1 MGRVKIKKKS
11 TFIDMTAMSDVTV
24 LLLTFFMLTSTFVKK
39 EPVQVATPAS
49 VSEIKI
55 PEKDILQILIDPS
68 GKIFM
73 SMDKRA
79 DLQAVLESVGSEYG
93 ISFTPEE
100 IKKFVTASTFGVPI
114 KSMRKYLSLPAEKQ
128 DEILKNE
135 GIPCD
140 SLDNQFKVWVRNA
153 RATNADLRIAIKADA
168 TTPYSTIKRVMSS
181 LQDLR
186 ENRYNLIT
194 SLKTTSEK

>member
-1 MGRVKIKKKS
+1 MGRAKIKKKS

-39 EPVQVATPAS
+39 EPVQVFTPAS

-55 PEKDILQILIDPS
+55 PETNILQILVDPQ

-73 SMDKRA
+73 SLDKQP
-79 DLQAVLESVGSEYG
+79 DMKAVLEKMGEEYG
-93 ISFTPEE
+93 VDFTPEQE
-100 IKKFVTASTFGVPI
+100 KKFVTASTFGVPMR
-114 KSMRKYLSLPAEKQ
+114 SMQKFLDLPTEQQ
-128 DEILKNE
+128 DKLLKNE

-140 SLDNQFKVWVRNA
+140 STDNQFKSCVRNA
-153 RATNADLRIAIKADA
+153 RQVNPDLRIAIKADA
-168 TTPYSTIKRVMSS
+168 STPYAVIKNVMSS

-194 SLKTTSEK
+194 SLKTTSDK

>member
-1 MGRVKIKKKS
+1 MGRAQIKKKS

-39 EPVQVATPAS
+39 EPVQVFTPAS

-55 PEKDILQILIDPS
+55 PETNILQILVDPQ

-73 SMDKRA
+73 SLDKQP
-79 DLQAVLESVGSEYG
+79 DMKAVLEKMGEEYG
-93 ISFTPEE
+93 VDFTPEQE
-100 IKKFVTASTFGVPI
+100 KKFVTASTFGVPMR
-114 KSMRKYLSLPAEKQ
+114 SMQKFLDLPTEQQ
-128 DEILKNE
+128 DKLLKNE

-140 SLDNQFKVWVRNA
+140 RTDYQFKSWLRNA
-153 RATNADLRIAIKADA
+153 RQVNPDLRIAIKADA
-168 TTPYSTIKRVMSS
+168 STPYAVIKNVMSS

-194 SLKTTSEK
+194 SLKTTSDK